1 MSLLERVKMLVVN
14 IIEHTL
20 EAYRGVRSV
29 FGVHDRLSNSL
40 PAITGLPTITNPL
53 VTVLV
58 NWPFGSVY
66 KVKVRGI
73 FLLCQQLI
81 LELDRAPA

>member
-1 MSLLERVKMLVVN
+1 MSLLERVKVLVVN

-40 PAITGLPTITNPL
+40 PTITGLPAITNPPI
-53 VTVLV
+53 TVLV
-58 NWPFGSVY
+58 N
-66 KVKVRGI
+66 
-73 FLLCQQLI
+73 
-81 LELDRAPA
+81 